1 MQQERIKYL
10 IEKFFN
16 SACCQEEIRELTLW
30 IEQNPDDQLA
40 AVLEHAW
47 ERYKA
52 KENIP
57 DHASDRILSIIF
69 HGK

>member
-10 IEKFFN
+10 TEKFFN
-16 SACCQEEIRELTLW
+16 RESSKEEMHELTKW
-30 IEQNPDDQLA
+30 IEQNSDDALA

-47 ERYKA
+47 ESYKS

-57 DHASDRILSIIF
+57 DNVSDRILVNIF
-69 HGK
+69 LRN

>member
-10 IEKFFN
+10 TEKFFN
-16 SACCQEEIRELTLW
+16 RESSKEELRELAVW
-30 IEQNPDDQLA
+30 IEQNPDDELA

-47 ERYKA
+47 ERYKV

-57 DHASDRILSIIF
+57 DNVSDRILVNIF
-69 HGK
+69 LGN

>member
-10 IEKFFN
+10 TKKFFN
-16 SACCQEEIRELTLW
+16 RESDKEEMHELAVW
-30 IEQNPDDQLA
+30 IKQNPDDELA

-47 ERYKA
+47 ESYKA

-57 DHASDRILSIIF
+57 DNVSDRILVNIF
-69 HGK
+69 VRN